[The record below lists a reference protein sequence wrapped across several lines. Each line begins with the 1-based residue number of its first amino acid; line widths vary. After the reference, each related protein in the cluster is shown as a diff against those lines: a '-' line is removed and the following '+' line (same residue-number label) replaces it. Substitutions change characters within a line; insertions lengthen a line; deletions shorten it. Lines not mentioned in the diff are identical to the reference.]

1 MRLLVVVCALIGGWM
16 SAASEASAQTS
27 YTLWCRGGGDRQQMV
42 VSTNVDASG
51 RVNTSFQISFDRMS
65 TSATAATPPARGEC
79 SWLDRPLN
87 GAENGIIRGSFP
99 NVSTSST
106 LDGGRLTVI
115 DFSGAGDGV
124 RALQTL
130 FNAYRDG
137 RDFRVEVYND
147 GSVMQVTRVQ

>member
-1 MRLLVVVCALIGGWM
+1 M
-16 SAASEASAQTS
+16 
-27 YTLWCRGGGDRQQMV
+27 
-42 VSTNVDASG
+42 
-51 RVNTSFQISFDRMS
+51 
-65 TSATAATPPARGEC
+65 
-79 SWLDRPLN
+79 
-87 GAENGIIRGSFP
+87 RGSFP

-124 RALQTL
+124 RAMQTL
-130 FNAYRDG
+130 FSAYRDG